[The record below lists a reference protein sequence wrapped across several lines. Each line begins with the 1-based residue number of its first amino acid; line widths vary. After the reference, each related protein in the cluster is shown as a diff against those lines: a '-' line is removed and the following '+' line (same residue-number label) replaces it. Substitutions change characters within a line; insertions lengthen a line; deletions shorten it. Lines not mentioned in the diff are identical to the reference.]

1 MARFIRWI
9 RAVGVVWE
17 HEAQQDARARAPA
30 PAGVH
35 CTLIDIGDPPGL
47 LPGFS
52 LLPGAAK

>member
-1 MARFIRWI
+1 MS
-9 RAVGVVWE
+9 VK
-17 HEAQQDARARAPA
+17 AQQDARARTPA